1 VKNNKYLL
9 TVCVV
14 TYNHAQTILKTLES
28 IASQKT
34 DIPFIVKIYDDCSDD
49 RTVSKIKNFF
59 ENHKIDHVLFEQLE
73 NFGAVSNFKRALHGI
88 KTKYFTLIEGD
99 DYFSCNSR
107 FDLSIKAL
115 EKNSDCSMSAH
126 NTEIIS
132 SEKTL
137 DGNKK
142 NNIVKNFFSNGIPN
156 EGSRKFSIDTAPY
169 FHFSSR
175 TYRTFPINF
184 ESENEF
190 ILFDL
195 FFYYKYLSLG
205 NVFYI
210 DNVMSVYRYNSKGA
224 WSSLS
229 KYQQKYKNIHMYL
242 EMIVYFEN
250 KYFFFYNSITGN
262 SKLLLRLFKTDSFYF
277 LIKFSILRKL
287 FPHLI
292 IFYQDRFCKV

>member
-1 VKNNKYLL
+1 MINNKHLL

-14 TYNHAQTILKTLES
+14 TYNHAQTILKTLKS

-49 RTVSKIKNFF
+49 GTVIKIKNFF
-59 ENHKIDHVLFEQLE
+59 EDHKIDHVLFEQLE
-73 NFGAVSNFKRALHGI
+73 NVGAVSNFKKAFLGI
-88 KTKYFTLIEGD
+88 KTKYFTVIEGD

-107 FDLSIKAL
+107 IDMSIKAL
-115 EKNSDCSMSAH
+115 EKNSDCSICAH
-126 NTEIIS
+126 NTEIIF

-137 DGNKK
+137 DVNKK
-142 NNIVKNFFSNGIPN
+142 NKIVNNFFSNGVPN
-156 EGSRKFSIDTAPY
+156 WGSRKFSIDTAPY

-184 ESENEF
+184 ESENESIF
-190 ILFDL
+190 LDL
-195 FFYYKYLSLG
+195 FLYYKYLSLG

-210 DNVMSVYRYNSKGA
+210 DNVMSVYRYNPKGA

-250 KYFFFYNSITGN
+250 KHDFFYNSITAN

-277 LIKFSILRKL
+277 LINFSILRKL
-287 FPHLI
+287 FSHLI

>member
-1 VKNNKYLL
+1 
-9 TVCVV
+9 
-14 TYNHAQTILKTLES
+14 
-28 IASQKT
+28 
-34 DIPFIVKIYDDCSDD
+34 
-49 RTVSKIKNFF
+49 
-59 ENHKIDHVLFEQLE
+59 
-73 NFGAVSNFKRALHGI
+73 
-88 KTKYFTLIEGD
+88 
-99 DYFSCNSR
+99 
-107 FDLSIKAL
+107 
-115 EKNSDCSMSAH
+115 MSAH